1 MKLPRAPRAAV
12 LLALA
17 VLVGSAGAL
26 YAECAVACPFGEG
39 AAVHP
44 CCRPGAAPAMRG
56 ASCCETLEAAAP
68 VPASRAV
75 APAPAVSLAPSA
87 PVALPI
93 EPAAS
98 DPPAAL
104 PDPPPLHE
112 GIGLYTLHAA
122 FLI

>member
-1 MKLPRAPRAAV
+1 MKLLRAPHAAA

-26 YAECAVACPFGEG
+26 YVECAMACPFGEG
-39 AAVHP
+39 AAIHP

-68 VPASRAV
+68 VRPAPAV
-75 APAPAVSLAPSA
+75 APAPAVSLSPAA
-87 PVALPI
+87 PVELPFA
-93 EPAAS
+93 PAAAA
-98 DPPAAL
+98 PLAAL

-112 GIGLYTLHAA
+112 GIGLYTLYAT